1 MSYTI
6 DNSNIENNILTLT
19 DKNDLKYFI
28 KLVEICEDSDVWTLS
43 FIQEPNKI
51 SSNSFEYMFILCK
64 EIFESDLLDKNK
76 VSKILLLIEGDS
88 RENADEKTEIFT
100 KLINDD
106 WDVKI
111 EQDPET
117 IVEGGLSYINYNK
130 NFIYITKKEKV
141 LKNITK
147 KEKVLEN
154 IVVVGIM
161 KFCPNC
167 GLKNNNYKFC
177 PSCGQNLQQA

>member
-6 DNSNIENNILTLT
+6 DNSNIENNILILT
-19 DKNDLKYFI
+19 DKNDLKYSI
-28 KLVEICEDSDVWTLS
+28 KLIEICEGSDVWTFS

-51 SSNSFEYMFILCK
+51 SNISFEYVFILCK

-88 RENADEKTEIFT
+88 RENVDEKTEIFT
-100 KLINDD
+100 KLINDK

-117 IVEGGLSYINYNK
+117 IIEDGGSYINFNK
-130 NFIYITKKEKV
+130 NSIYITKKEKV
-141 LKNITK
+141 LEK
-147 KEKVLEN
+147 K
-154 IVVVGIM
+154 VVVGIM

-167 GLKNNNYKFC
+167 GLENNNYKFC
-177 PSCGQNLQQA
+177 PSCGKNLQQA